1 MDQTKRRNPVISFL
15 LSIILPG
22 LGHVY
27 NGRLGEGILFFFGLW
42 LIFFVVGLSGL
53 IFSLSGLIC
62 WIAIVI
68 VGYILIATLAA
79 IEATRMKE
87 TALKRYNK
95 WYVYCCI
102 VLLANIGFAPV
113 IIKIQHDFLGVKAF
127 KMPASSMRPALEE
140 GDHFIAKLEKYGDRV
155 PRRGDIIIFP
165 YPEDRS
171 KDFIKRVIGLP
182 GERIEIKDKVVFI
195 NDERLQD
202 QWGAHESNVIF
213 PSNVAP
219 RDNFGPV
226 DIPEGA
232 VFVLGDNRDYSHD
245 SRFWGYVETKDIEG
259 KAGFIYWSN
268 DRNRIGKQLH

>member
-1 MDQTKRRNPVISFL
+1 MDQTKRRNPIISFL

-62 WIAIVI
+62 WIAIGI
-68 VGYILIATLAA
+68 VGYILLATLAA
-79 IEATRMKE
+79 IEAARIKE

-113 IIKIQHDFLGVKAF
+113 IIKIQHDFLGVRAF
-127 KMPASSMRPALEE
+127 RMSASSMIPGLEL
-140 GDHFIAKLEKYGDRV
+140 GDHFLAKLEKYGDRL

-171 KDFIKRVIGLP
+171 KDFVKRVIGLP
-182 GERIEIKDKVVFI
+182 GERLEIKDKMVFI
-195 NDERLQD
+195 NGQRLTD
-202 QWGAHESNVIF
+202 PWGVYLSNVTF

-226 DIPEGA
+226 EVPQGA
-232 VFVLGDNRDYSHD
+232 VFVFGDNRDYSHD
-245 SRFWGYVETKDIEG
+245 SRFWGHVETKEIEG
-259 KAGFIYWSN
+259 KAEFIYWSN